1 MEITHHGGRSGVTG
15 SCHQLRLTGDR
26 SVLIDCGSFQGRDA
40 IGHEDPRI
48 DFPLKGIEALLVTH
62 VHIDH
67 IGRIPYLLAA
77 GFDRPIYCSQPT
89 ARLLPVMLEDSIRLG
104 ITRNRAVIRDVL
116 GDIKKLLK
124 PLPYG
129 TWEKIGNDLTVR
141 YQPAGH
147 VLGSSY
153 VEIEHDSQRVVF
165 SGDLG
170 SRMTPIL
177 DDPKSPERADTLVL
191 ESTYGNR
198 NHEGRE
204 VRLQA
209 LEKIL
214 CHTMRNKG
222 VTIIPAFS
230 LGRTQELLYEMNR
243 ILENIGYKNQCSM
256 LGQIPILVDS
266 PLARRLTEIYTDMT
280 EFWDAEAKE
289 VLSIDD
295 QPLVFQNLIELDGHR
310 EHQKMI
316 QRLQSRN
323 QPAIVI
329 AGSGMCV
336 GGRVVNYLKQFLG
349 RESTDVVFIG
359 YQAEGTPGRVIQS
372 GRSTVRLDGRYYPIR
387 AKVHTLTGYSA
398 HADQSDLL
406 KFVQGIPEKPKEI
419 RLVHGE
425 ALAQAGLREKLEGLS
440 YRVT

>member
-1 MEITHHGGRSGVTG
+1 
-15 SCHQLRLTGDR
+15 
-26 SVLIDCGSFQGRDA
+26 
-40 IGHEDPRI
+40 
-48 DFPLKGIEALLVTH
+48 
-62 VHIDH
+62 
-67 IGRIPYLLAA
+67 
-77 GFDRPIYCSQPT
+77 
-89 ARLLPVMLEDSIRLG
+89 MLEDSIRLG

-129 TWEKIGNDLTVR
+129 TWEKIGADLTVR

-170 SRMTPIL
+170 SRLTPIL
-177 DDPKSPERADTLVL
+177 DDPKSPERADALVL

-209 LEKIL
+209 LDKIL

-243 ILENIGYKNQCSM
+243 ILENIGYRNQCSM

-266 PLARRLTEIYTDMT
+266 PLAKRLTEIYTDMT

-289 VLSIDD
+289 LLSIDD
-295 QPLVFQNLIELDGHR
+295 QPLVFKNLIELDGHR

-425 ALAQAGLREKLEGLS
+425 ALAQKGLREKLEGLG

>member
-1 MEITHHGGRSGVTG
+1 
-15 SCHQLRLTGDR
+15 
-26 SVLIDCGSFQGRDA
+26 
-40 IGHEDPRI
+40 
-48 DFPLKGIEALLVTH
+48 
-62 VHIDH
+62 
-67 IGRIPYLLAA
+67 
-77 GFDRPIYCSQPT
+77 
-89 ARLLPVMLEDSIRLG
+89 
-104 ITRNRAVIRDVL
+104 
-116 GDIKKLLK
+116 
-124 PLPYG
+124 
-129 TWEKIGNDLTVR
+129 
-141 YQPAGH
+141 
-147 VLGSSY
+147 
-153 VEIEHDSQRVVF
+153 
-165 SGDLG
+165 
-170 SRMTPIL
+170 
-177 DDPKSPERADTLVL
+177 
-191 ESTYGNR
+191 
-198 NHEGRE
+198 
-204 VRLQA
+204 LQA